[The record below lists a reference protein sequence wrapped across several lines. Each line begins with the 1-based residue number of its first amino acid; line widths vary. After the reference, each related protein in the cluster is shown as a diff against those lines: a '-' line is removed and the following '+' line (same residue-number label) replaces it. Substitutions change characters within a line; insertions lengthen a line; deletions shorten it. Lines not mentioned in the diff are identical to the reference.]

1 MALLLMMTTADI
13 GFSTELLL
21 EWRLVWERI
30 FYATFLLRNR
40 ELKIY
45 DVNLNDDVLENFSI

>member
-30 FYATFLLRNR
+30 FYATFLLRSR
-40 ELKIY
+40 ELIFY
-45 DVNLNDDVLENFSI
+45 DVNLNDDVLENFRI